1 MRPMTGLSRLSG
13 LLLSGVV
20 GCSALSALSVSASA
34 EQAAP
39 ARPAFIVLGDFTI
52 NLPGN
57 GDQLSYVVISVT
69 IEAAPEAATDLK
81 AVEPRLKETVMRRLM
96 TMADRGILQ
105 PGHTDPLVVKQ
116 SLRSS
121 LDEEQPHGVRDVLI
135 TRLLYG

>member
-1 MRPMTGLSRLSG
+1 MRPMTYLSRLAG
-13 LLLSGVV
+13 LLLYGVI
-20 GCSALSALSVSASA
+20 GSSALLAPVVPATA
-34 EQAAP
+34 EEATP
-39 ARPAFIVLGDFTI
+39 ARPAFIALGDFTI

-69 IEAAPEAATDLK
+69 IEAAPEAATDLR
-81 AVEPRLKETVMRRLM
+81 ALEPRLKETVMRRLM
-96 TMADRGILQ
+96 TMADRGVLQ

-116 SLRSS
+116 SLLAS